1 MKSTTLLL
9 LTLVFIT
16 WLTPGNARAQ
26 TVRVTTGTNA
36 DGSKSY
42 MEVYEFDYVDVKP
55 EFPGGGNQLINFIN
69 ENRRYPAEAYAQGIE
84 GRVTCAFVVNTN
96 GNISN
101 LSVIR
106 GVEPSLN
113 KEALRILSKMPQWSP
128 GKINGQAVPVRVIW
142 CIPFRK

>member
-1 MKSTTLLL
+1 MKSTILLL
-9 LTLVFIT
+9 LTLVFTISFPSVKT
-16 WLTPGNARAQ
+16 QAQ

-55 EFPGGGNQLINFIN
+55 EFPGGGNQLVNFIN

-96 GNISN
+96 GAISN

-128 GKINGQAVPVRVIW
+128 GKINGQTVPVRVIW
-142 CIPFRK
+142 SIPFRK